1 MPRLIRFIT
10 SFAAVLGAYW
20 LYALVAVPLIEPAAA
35 GPQEGSG
42 GRRRGADQRIN
53 NRLGELKELVPPEAR
68 AQLKTPW
75 IIESDNLKL
84 LMQQYSNSD
93 DGRVKIEPCVLIY
106 TPSSSNQ
113 NAKPKPPI
121 VLYAPAGA
129 VMVFDRPLN
138 LSSGDVVGRPISGR
152 LLGEI
157 TITSPGE
164 SDGPEDDLRIVTR
177 DIQLTPDR
185 ISTPNDVSFQY
196 GASFGSG
203 SNLVIKLLRDEE
215 RPGASNEPPDIRGIE
230 LFELLELERLH
241 LEPPKGKSSETEG
254 PLKKHSDLDTKRPLE
269 ITCKGAFRFD
279 PIRQYAKFEDQVDV
293 LQLNPDGPADQL
305 NCELLTLYFSRS
317 RKQLVNLDDK
327 QEESSVPEMGNA
339 DLELREIEA
348 TGNPVIV
355 RAFSRDAEAR
365 GQRLSYDVQQERV
378 ILEGDGTVSLR
389 QGPNNIVAKKIQY
402 TSKGKGR
409 LGEVFAQG
417 PGEMR
422 GELRDQPGE
431 KFFVKWGDRL
441 QLEPYEDQHLAT
453 LSGGVELQYAG
464 LGTLDA
470 DRIDFWLFELPAGP
484 ERKQVEIIP
493 DRVLVQ
499 DRVKIDSPEVFG
511 NVNLLKIWFDVM
523 DDASPVSDAGGAGGT
538 GTSPAAKTTT
548 SGSFADAFKR
558 RGPDK
563 PLERRFHIRGDVA
576 QASVLIRNEKANLTK
591 LMLEGKVEL
600 DEIPLVPSTDQP
612 MHLEG
617 DRITVSDAHDT
628 ASTKIS
634 VIGLLARFQGRGMA
648 LSGTNINVDAEAN
661 RLWIDGEGEMKLPV
675 DRGLEGEPL
684 PHPDVLTLTWQK
696 KMNFDGLT
704 ARFEEKVLALMQ
716 GRRLSTETLDVDFNQ
731 RIEFRNLQSKSRPK
745 IDVEQLACRGGV
757 FMEGRTY
764 EQVASRPAIGGSP
777 LIRQVGLPNGGG
789 RPAQLEASWE
799 EFQVAELTINRRTG
813 EIFARGPGH
822 LTTIRPKSEDLLE
835 GPLGR
840 SRPAPT
846 AAASGNKLSYL
857 HVQFQ
862 KMMTGNEK
870 QRQATFHEAVRCI
883 YAEVDSWQTRF
894 SVHDPDALGE
904 KGVLMTANQLT
915 VARAPAPT
923 TAAESIEL
931 EANGNVIAENSTFT
945 ARGNR
950 VTYSQ
955 VKDWLILE
963 GNGYA
968 PAELTFQKYVGAT
981 PRSCAANKI
990 HFHPKTK
997 EVEIDDFRAMQMNAL
1012 PLP

>member
-10 SFAAVLGAYW
+10 SFVAVFGAYW

-35 GPQEGSG
+35 GPQEGAG
-42 GRRRGADQRIN
+42 GDRRGAARRIN
-53 NRLGELKELVPPEAR
+53 NRLGELEKLVPPEAQ

-75 IIESDNLKL
+75 IIESDDFKL
-84 LMQQYSNSD
+84 LMQEYTNKD

-106 TPSSSNQ
+106 TPGSSDETSE
-113 NAKPKPPI
+113 PKPPI

-138 LSSGDVVGRPISGR
+138 LRSGDLVGRPTSGR

-185 ISTPNDVSFQY
+185 ISTPNAVRFQY
-196 GASFGSG
+196 GPSFGSG
-203 SNLVIKLLRDEE
+203 RNLVVRLLRSEDP
-215 RPGASNEPPDIRGIE
+215 PGTTNDPPEIQGIE
-230 LFELLELERLH
+230 SFELLELERLH
-241 LEPPKGKSSETEG
+241 LEPPKGE
-254 PLKKHSDLDTKRPLE
+254 SDEPDEEKDGGAGLDTKRPLE
-269 ITCKGAFRFD
+269 VTCQGAFRFD

-317 RKQLVNLDDK
+317 RKQLLSLDGK
-327 QEESSVPEMGNA
+327 QEETPVSEMGTA

-365 GQRLSYDVQQERV
+365 GKRLSYDVQQERV
-378 ILEGDGTVSLR
+378 LLEGDSTVSLR
-389 QGPNNIVAKKIQY
+389 QGPNNIVAKKIEY
-402 TSKGKGR
+402 TAKGSGR

-417 PGEMR
+417 PGQMR

-431 KFFVKWGDRL
+431 EFAVKWGDQL

-464 LGTLDA
+464 VGTLNA

-484 ERKQVEIIP
+484 EREKLEIIP

-499 DRVKIDSPEVFG
+499 DRVKINSPEVFG
-511 NVNLLKIWFDVM
+511 NVNLLKIWFDVV
-523 DDASPVSDAGGAGGT
+523 DATTPGVTANATGSAGD
-538 GTSPAAKTTT
+538 PQAAKRSTGGGLANTIN
-548 SGSFADAFKR
+548 R
-558 RGPDK
+558 RSPDK
-563 PLERRFHIRGDVA
+563 PLERRFHVRGDVA
-576 QASVLIRNEKANLTK
+576 QASVLIRDEKANLTK
-591 LMLEGKVEL
+591 LMLEGEVQL

-617 DRITVSDAHDT
+617 DRITVSDAQDM
-628 ASTKIS
+628 AKTKIS

-648 LSGTNINVDAEAN
+648 LSGTNINVDAQAN

-684 PHPDVLTLTWQK
+684 PQPDILTLTWQK

-704 ARFEEKVLALMQ
+704 ARFEEKVLALTQ
-716 GRRLSTETLDVDFNQ
+716 GRQLRTETLDVGFTQ
-731 RIEFRNLQSKSRPK
+731 RIVFRDLQSKSRPK
-745 IDVEQLACRGGV
+745 IDVEQLVCRGGV

-764 EQVASRPAIGGSP
+764 EWVASRPATAGRP
-777 LIRQVGLPNGGG
+777 LVQRVGLPSGGAP
-789 RPAQLEASWE
+789 PAHLEASWE
-799 EFQVAELTINRRTG
+799 EFQVAELTVNRQTG
-813 EIFARGPGH
+813 ELFAKGPGH
-822 LTTIRPKSEDLLE
+822 LTTIRPKPDDLED
-835 GPLGR
+835 GTLGQLNR
-840 SRPAPT
+840 APR
-846 AAASGNKLSYL
+846 AAAGKPELAYL

-870 QRQATFHEAVRCI
+870 QQQATFHEQVRCI
-883 YAEVDSWQTRF
+883 YAEVNSWQTRF
-894 SVHDPDALGE
+894 NVHDPDALGE
-904 KGVLMTANQLT
+904 KGVLLTSDQLT
-915 VARAPAPT
+915 VARAPGPA
-923 TAAESIEL
+923 TAVSSVEL

-955 VKDWLILE
+955 MKDWLILE

-968 PAELTFQKYVGAT
+968 PAELTFQEYVGAA

-990 HFHPKTK
+990 HFHPKTQ